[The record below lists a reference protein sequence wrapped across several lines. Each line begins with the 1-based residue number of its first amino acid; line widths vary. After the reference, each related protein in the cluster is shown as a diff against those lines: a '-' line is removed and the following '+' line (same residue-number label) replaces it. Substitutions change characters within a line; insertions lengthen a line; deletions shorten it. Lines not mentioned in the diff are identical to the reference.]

1 MQESSSRSNADTQQ
15 GNDAGR
21 PLQFTAT
28 KRKDLHM
35 GSPAPGHLTTG
46 HGPTNEW
53 VASQAIPWHGPSLRL
68 KHVSHWCCPCR
79 NGKHCTCSW
88 HMPLPVQLLCHRCY
102 HFRFRGIRNSTKPAS
117 IKTPRAEPRKT
128 TNKQESKQKC
138 TISSI
143 HQHLLEATDYY
154 TSSLNINACRWCRG
168 WLMPQHT
175 RGELRVVWS
184 RVGDRSTTPTS

>member
-1 MQESSSRSNADTQQ
+1 MLIPNKATMLGGHCSHQEKALAHGFTST
-15 GNDAGR
+15 R
-21 PLQFTAT
+21 PFNNWARTDQRMSGKPSHT
-28 KRKDLHM
+28 
-35 GSPAPGHLTTG
+35 
-46 HGPTNEW
+46 
-53 VASQAIPWHGPSLRL
+53 IPWHGPSLRL
-68 KHVSHWCCPCR
+68 KHVSHYRCCPCR

-175 RGELRVVWS
+175 RGELRVVWP